1 MQHQLSSWYY
11 FNENLVNKLL
21 FLLYYFIT
29 YGCYPSTQVSACA
42 HYTEVP
48 ASYNQPYLHLLT
60 KTIFVCPLLPFTNGS
75 NKYKF
80 NDNIKMYFVS
90 FTIVYWID
98 LFVKNE
104 YREILPDRFKYCQR
118 NKGLDVYA
126 WCIMISHIH
135 LDNR

>member
-1 MQHQLSSWYY
+1 
-11 FNENLVNKLL
+11 
-21 FLLYYFIT
+21 
-29 YGCYPSTQVSACA
+29 
-42 HYTEVP
+42 
-48 ASYNQPYLHLLT
+48 
-60 KTIFVCPLLPFTNGS
+60 
-75 NKYKF
+75 
-80 NDNIKMYFVS
+80 MYFVS